1 MRLIPNK
8 YINMKKNPKHFLPN
22 IVTLT
27 NMLLGFLA
35 IALITNGDPL
45 NAGIAVLFAG
55 MLDAFDGKLARLFGI
70 ESKFGMEFD
79 SMADTIS
86 FCVVP
91 SVLVYSL
98 YVKGLNPIIGLLM
111 SFMPIMFGTI
121 RLAKYNISKDAIRN
135 SDYSEG
141 LTTPIAAITLFAY
154 LFFNYQVDGDYGDPR
169 TALML
174 VGSVSVLMISP
185 IPFAKFPL
193 LTFRSGIKNSILLVI
208 VIFSV
213 IGIIWFKGIFL
224 FPLTILFIGWNIVHW
239 LINSSKS
246 NLKSKLDHQ

>member
-1 MRLIPNK
+1 
-8 YINMKKNPKHFLPN
+8 
-22 IVTLT
+22 
-27 NMLLGFLA
+27 
-35 IALITNGDPL
+35 
-45 NAGIAVLFAG
+45 
-55 MLDAFDGKLARLFGI
+55 
-70 ESKFGMEFD
+70 
-79 SMADTIS
+79 
-86 FCVVP
+86 
-91 SVLVYSL
+91 
-98 YVKGLNPIIGLLM
+98 
-111 SFMPIMFGTI
+111 MFGTI
-121 RLAKYNISKDAIRN
+121 RLAKYNISKDVIRN